1 MRPWATTPLPSL
13 KRSGRMPVKTTGI
26 VLAVS
31 VTLKRTVSA
40 SLSRSTLPASTS
52 PPMRNGRSFGASFA
66 ATCVGVKKNT
76 RFDWNAFSTS
86 AVATPRPATPAA
98 IHNALLVLG
107 FKVLLLLDSPQRA
120 GTSQAQRDQLRGYRD
135 RRGAVR
141 HPDEVIVAHGFVTPA
156 AAPAALG
163 RGPFSRTHRVRL
175 SRSRMT
181 ERTRT
186 SDAPIAYIQHAS
198 AINSMPQSIATC
210 IDVPLKLTLDP
221 WCRVFHQCTEK

>member
-40 SLSRSTLPASTS
+40 SLSRCTLPASTS

-76 RFDWNAFSTS
+76 KFDWNAFSTS

-98 IHNALLVLG
+98 IHSALLVLG
-107 FKVLLLLDSPQRA
+107 FKVLLLLDPSQRP
-120 GTSQAQRDQLRGYRD
+120 GTSQAQREQLGGHRD
-135 RRGAVR
+135 GGGAVR
-141 HPDEVIVAHGFVTPA
+141 HPDEVIVAHDPNSLTQ
-156 AAPAALG
+156 
-163 RGPFSRTHRVRL
+163 RVL
-175 SRSRMT
+175 ASRSRMI
-181 ERTRT
+181 ERTRA
-186 SDAPIAYIQHAS
+186 SDAAIAYIQHAS
-198 AINSMPQSIATC
+198 AI
-210 IDVPLKLTLDP
+210 
-221 WCRVFHQCTEK
+221 

>member
-98 IHNALLVLG
+98 IHNARLVLG
-107 FKVLLLLDSPQRA
+107 FKILFLLDA
-120 GTSQAQRDQLRGYRD
+120 AQRPRATDAQGDQLGGHDDRGN
-135 RRGAVR
+135 AVR
-141 HPDEVIVAHGFVTPA
+141 HPDEVSVAHCAITPA
-156 AAPAALG
+156 ASLISSSRPPRQRRWAGIQAPSPSACALPV
-163 RGPFSRTHRVRL
+163 RG
-175 SRSRMT
+175 
-181 ERTRT
+181 
-186 SDAPIAYIQHAS
+186 
-198 AINSMPQSIATC
+198 
-210 IDVPLKLTLDP
+210 
-221 WCRVFHQCTEK
+221 